1 MTQVRWPDH
10 PSNTK
15 KGGAFI
21 YYKDFLTLIK
31 KDDITY
37 LKEFLVTEI
46 TVENEKWF
54 FTCLYRS
61 PSQNCDQF
69 SDFCKDFSVL
79 LYNVN
84 DHRPSCSVIVC
95 DFNVNPIQDGHFWGC
110 SRMERTKSSPLKNLS
125 HISYNYE
132 TWHSY
137 TLPKGD
143 PKDIGITWHNP
154 WVLLTSAFFHRKLA
168 NFVRSRNRNI
178 DSILVHIF

>member
-1 MTQVRWPDH
+1 MNIAGHSLLRPDH

-37 LKEFLVTEI
+37 LKEFLVTEL
-46 TVENEKWF
+46 TVENEKCF
-54 FTCLYRS
+54 FTCRYRS

-69 SDFCKDFSVL
+69 SDSCKDFSAL
-79 LYNVN
+79 LYNIN

-110 SRMERTKSSPLKNLS
+110 SRMEGTKSSPLKNLS

-143 PKDIGITWHNP
+143 PKDIGIT
-154 WVLLTSAFFHRKLA
+154 
-168 NFVRSRNRNI
+168 
-178 DSILVHIF
+178 